1 MLVAQRRKLIKD
13 LLIKK
18 KSVKV
23 SELVNVFDVSEE
35 TIRRDLIFLEKEGFL
50 KKSYGG
56 AILSENYAEEEVRP
70 PVQQRQSQYFE
81 EKDAIGQ
88 KSKELA
94 HDNQIIILDAG
105 TTTWCVANYLK
116 NLKDMTFVTN
126 GLNVAEQCSK
136 SDDSDIFLIGG
147 KLIKKSMSLVGP
159 QAMNE
164 LKKYNANLVF
174 LGASGLSLEKGFFS
188 SDIYEAEVKR
198 AMVAAG
204 RKVVIVVDHSKFGKQ
219 GLVSFSGFEDVDIII
234 TSDLVDESYTLEIE
248 KMGVEVITCKV
259 EQIDSKSNTDEG
271 KEEEDVS

>member
-1 MLVAQRRKLIKD
+1 MLVAQRRKIIKD
-13 LLIKK
+13 LLLKK

-23 SELVNVFDVSEE
+23 AELVEIFDVSEE

-56 AILSENYAEEEVRP
+56 AILVENYAKEEIRL
-70 PVQQRQSQYFE
+70 PVQKRLSQYYE

-88 KSKELA
+88 KAIELA
-94 HDNQIIILDAG
+94 NDNQIIILDAG

-116 NLKDMTFVTN
+116 ELDGMTFVTN

-136 SDDSDIFLIGG
+136 SNDSDVFLIGG

-164 LKKYNANLVF
+164 LKKYNANIVF
-174 LGASGLSLEKGFFS
+174 IGASGVSLEKGFFS

-198 AMVAAG
+198 AMVTAG

-219 GLVSFSGFEDVDIII
+219 GLVSFSNFDDIDIVI
-234 TSDLVDESYTLEIE
+234 TSELVDTSIIMEIE

-259 EQIDSKSNTDEG
+259 DKNRENLDETDDAG
-271 KEEEDVS
+271 